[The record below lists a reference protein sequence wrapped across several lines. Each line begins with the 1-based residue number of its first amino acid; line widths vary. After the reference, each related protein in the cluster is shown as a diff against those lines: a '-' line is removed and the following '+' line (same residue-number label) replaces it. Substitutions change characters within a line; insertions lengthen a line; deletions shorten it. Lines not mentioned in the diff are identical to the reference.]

1 MPIVDKERGI
11 LIVRVVYDGPPF
23 SGKTTTLR
31 ALAERLG
38 VAITSPAEHDGRT
51 LFFDWV
57 DYVGGIFEGR
67 QIRCQ
72 IVSVPGQQELA
83 KRRRRLLEQADA
95 IVMVADTRAGEIEA
109 TYSLLSDLLPWC
121 RAADPPVGVVIQA
134 NKRDALDALPR
145 AAIHERFERIAPLAL
160 VDTVA
165 TTGEGV
171 REAFVFAV
179 RLALDRVRAL
189 SVARRLPEGPPR
201 VDSAEALLRELE
213 PLSVAPLPGTEE
225 PARLA
230 VSPPAAIAELEY
242 LVAESRPPGAAAA
255 EDDERVFVPDPL
267 MPGGFIW
274 PPVDGRTLLHEVAK
288 LDRTPTRTPS
298 GDWWASGEGWR
309 FHSAASALFLSADRG
324 RQELIEWARLHAAN
338 QHRLSV
344 GRTVILA
351 DAGHGRFRLWQL
363 VRVSH
368 ALRERL
374 LTVFEDAPTSDL
386 ARELEQAAHHLLRAR
401 RTFNGGDV
409 CLPCTL
415 WTVSGDLQRQPT
427 FVGLMPK
434 ATLERRPETSE
445 AELLEREF
453 RPLLR
458 QLRGEREDYPA
469 LVSALSREGFE
480 DAVVTELFRLA
491 ASEVERV

>member
-1 MPIVDKERGI
+1 V
-11 LIVRVVYDGPPF
+11 
-23 SGKTTTLR
+23 
-31 ALAERLG
+31 
-38 VAITSPAEHDGRT
+38 
-51 LFFDWV
+51 
-57 DYVGGIFEGR
+57 
-67 QIRCQ
+67 
-72 IVSVPGQQELA
+72 
-83 KRRRRLLEQADA
+83 
-95 IVMVADTRAGEIEA
+95 
-109 TYSLLSDLLPWC
+109 
-121 RAADPPVGVVIQA
+121 
-134 NKRDALDALPR
+134 PR
-145 AAIHERFERIAPLAL
+145 ADIHDEFERIAPLAI

-189 SVARRLPEGPPR
+189 SASHRLPEGAPT
-201 VDSAEALLRELE
+201 VDGAAALLRELE
-213 PLSVAPLPGTEE
+213 PLSVVPLPGTEE
-225 PARLA
+225 AARLA
-230 VSPPAAIAELEY
+230 PLPAAAPIPELEH
-242 LVAESRPPGAAAA
+242 LLSEPPPPLGTVTTV
-255 EDDERVFVPDPL
+255 DDERLFVPDPL

-274 PPVDGRTLLHEVAK
+274 PPVDGRMLLHEVAR
-288 LDRTPTRTPS
+288 LERTPTRTPS

-338 QHRLSV
+338 LHRLSP

-374 LTVFEDAPTSDL
+374 LGVFEEAPTSEL
-386 ARELEQAAHHLLRAR
+386 ARELEEAAHHLLRAR
-401 RTFNGGDV
+401 SAFNGGDV

-415 WTVSGDLQRQPT
+415 WTVSGDLQRYPK

-434 ATLERRPETSE
+434 AAPACAEETTESK
-445 AELLEREF
+445 LLEREF

-458 QLRGEREDYPA
+458 QLRSERDDYRK
-469 LVSALSREGFE
+469 LVSALAGDGIADS
-480 DAVVTELFRLA
+480 VTAQLFRLA